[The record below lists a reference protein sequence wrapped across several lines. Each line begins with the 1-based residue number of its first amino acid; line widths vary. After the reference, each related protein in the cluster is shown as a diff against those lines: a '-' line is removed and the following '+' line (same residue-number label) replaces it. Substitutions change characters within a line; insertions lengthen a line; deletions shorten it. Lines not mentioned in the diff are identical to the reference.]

1 MNVFECNRLVE
12 LLYYIV
18 KQKKFTHPINHKKFI
33 VYYCIEATITRMNI
47 KFIVMQ
53 VGISK
58 QIVTIEQYIYIKL
71 TISIFYIKRKKKHK
85 KNSNFVYL
93 LKKKN
98 N

>member
-1 MNVFECNRLVE
+1 M
-12 LLYYIV
+12 
-18 KQKKFTHPINHKKFI
+18 FI

-93 LKKKN
+93 LKKKQLKHSTTTKWVERYSKN
-98 N
+98 